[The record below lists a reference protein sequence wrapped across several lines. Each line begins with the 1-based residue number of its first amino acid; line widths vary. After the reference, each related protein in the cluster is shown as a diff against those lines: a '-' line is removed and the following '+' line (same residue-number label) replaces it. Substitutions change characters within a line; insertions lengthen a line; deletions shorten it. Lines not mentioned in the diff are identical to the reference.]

1 MADIYEN
8 EETEEI
14 NEEVPLTKIKKQRT
28 QKQMEAFEKVKQKR
42 KENLEAKKQ
51 EKLINS
57 AKILIEEETKRNPI
71 SKRIKPVER
80 EIDTE
85 EEEEEVIIVKKTK
98 PKRGLCPHASP
109 DRKRNCKVR
118 KIIIEESSSSE
129 EEEQDE
135 LEYEPEPEPPKRKQ
149 RVQSVRVIRPNPND
163 FFC

>member
-1 MADIYEN
+1 MSDIYEN
-8 EETEEI
+8 EATEEI

-98 PKRGLCPHASP
+98 PK
-109 DRKRNCKVR
+109 KKVR

>member
-1 MADIYEN
+1 MSDIYEN
-8 EETEEI
+8 EATEEI
-14 NEEVPLTKIKKQRT
+14 NEEVPLTKQKKMRS

-71 SKRIKPVER
+71 SKRIKPVEH

-98 PKRGLCPHASP
+98 PK
-109 DRKRNCKVR
+109 KKVR

>member
-1 MADIYEN
+1 MSDIYEN
-8 EETEEI
+8 EATEEI
-14 NEEVPLTKIKKQRT
+14 NEEVPLTKQKKMRS

-71 SKRIKPVER
+71 SKRIKPVEH

-98 PKRGLCPHASP
+98 PK
-109 DRKRNCKVR
+109 KKVR

-135 LEYEPEPEPPKRKQ
+135 LEYEPVPEPEPPKRKQ